1 LQDLLNFIKRFPQS
15 EDFFE
20 LITGELNYIKDCVN
34 PGYKLGKLAQKE
46 EAAGK
51 IRVFGITDA
60 ITQSV
65 MAPLSDYIF
74 QILKHIPADGTFNQD
89 GPLKRLIYL
98 TNVTKEIVDPVFYSF
113 DLSAATDRLPISLQT
128 DVLSTIFGQ
137 DFAEEWRNIL
147 VDRD

>member
-1 LQDLLNFIKRFPQS
+1 LLSFISRFPDS
-15 EDFFE
+15 
-20 LITGELNYIKDCVN
+20 GEFLSLLKEEFQYLAKANN
-34 PGYKLGKLAQKE
+34 PGYILGKLSEKE

-74 QILKHIPADGTFNQD
+74 DLLKKLPSDGTFNQD
-89 GPLKRLIYL
+89 GPLKRLVYL
-98 TNVTKEIVDPVFYSF
+98 TNATKEIVNPTFYSF
-113 DLSAATDRLPISLQT
+113 DLSAATDRLPIQLQT
-128 DVLSTIFGQ
+128 DVLSTMFGD
-137 DFAEEWRNIL
+137 DFANEWRKIL

>member
-1 LQDLLNFIKRFPQS
+1 MFPDSDDFLSLLKK
-15 EDFFE
+15 E
-20 LITGELNYIKDCVN
+20 LSYLSTALN
-34 PGYKLGKLAQKE
+34 PGYILGKLSQKE

-51 IRVFGITDA
+51 IRVFAITDS

-74 QILKHIPADGTFNQD
+74 DLLKKNPSDGTFNQD

-98 TNVTKEIVDPVFYSF
+98 TNYTKEIVSPTFYSF
-113 DLSAATDRLPISLQT
+113 DLSAATDRLPIRLQQ
-128 DVLSTIFGQ
+128 DVMSTMFGEE
-137 DFAEEWRNIL
+137 FAELWAKIL

>member
-1 LQDLLNFIKRFPQS
+1 LQ
-15 EDFFE
+15 
-20 LITGELNYIKDCVN
+20 N

-74 QILKHIPADGTFNQD
+74 KILKACPADGTFNQD

-98 TNVTKEIVDPVFYSF
+98 TNMTKEIVNPTFYSF
-113 DLSAATDRLPISLQT
+113 DLSAATDRLPIALQT

-137 DFAEEWRNIL
+137 EFAEQ
-147 VDRD
+147 